1 MSAAPPVAPSRPV
14 LSVIIPLLN
23 EEEVLDQTYRRLK
36 GVLDGLGETYELI
49 FVDDGST
56 DRSRAILTEKSRLDP
71 TVRVVVLSRNFG
83 QQMATTAGLR
93 HARGQAAILLD
104 ADLQDPPE
112 LIGQFVAKWRDGY
125 QVVYG
130 VRQKRDGETTL
141 KKVTSFLF
149 YRLMRRLADQ
159 PLPADTG
166 DFRLMDR
173 RVIDTYLELSEDP
186 RFFRGLV
193 SWIGFRQIGVPFQ
206 REGRAAGQ
214 TKYRYGRLLRL
225 AFDTITAFS
234 TRPAQ
239 YVTILAGS
247 LAGLSGLFV
256 TGVLLL
262 WALGSMTLQPWA
274 WVALGFLV
282 LWNVQFLAL
291 AVLGEYVVRTHR
303 HTQRRPLYVLDAV
316 IERGRAVL
324 PKVSEDRCGRI
335 EDGGWRMEDGAGN
348 EPANWDRIGVE
359 QP

>member
-1 MSAAPPVAPSRPV
+1 MNLAPPVSPSRPV

-36 GVLDGLGETYELI
+36 AVLDGLGETYELI

-93 HARGQAAILLD
+93 HARGQAAVLLD
-104 ADLQDPPE
+104 CDLQDPPE
-112 LIGQFVAKWRDGY
+112 LIGQFLAKWREGY
-125 QVVYG
+125 HVVYG
-130 VRQKRDGETTL
+130 VRKKRDGETAL
-141 KKVTSFLF
+141 KKLTSFLF
-149 YRLMRRLADQ
+149 YRVMGRLADH

-173 RVIDTYLELSEDP
+173 RVIDVYLEMSEDP

-193 SWIGFRQIGVPFQ
+193 SWIGFRQIGVSFQ
-206 REGRAAGQ
+206 RDGRVAGQ

-239 YVTILAGS
+239 YVTVLAGG
-247 LAGLSGLFV
+247 LAGLSGLFLATILV
-256 TGVLLL
+256 L
-262 WALGSMTLQPWA
+262 WAFGSVTLQPWA
-274 WVALGFLV
+274 WAALGFLV
-282 LWNVQFLAL
+282 LWNVQFLSL

-303 HTQRRPLYVLDAV
+303 HVQRRPLYVLDAV

-324 PKVSEDRCGRI
+324 PRSGEQ
-335 EDGGWRMEDGAGN
+335 EAGSPPRLPLE
-348 EPANWDRIGVE
+348 EPASWVAVGVDE
-359 QP
+359 P